1 MTEKTLRR
9 CRWVDES
16 DPIYVAYHD
25 EEWGVPVHEDRVL
38 FELLVL
44 ETFRRAFPGG
54 RCSTSGKISG
64 PPWTDSTR
72 RRWPPMTRQSSRL

>member
-25 EEWGVPVHEDRVL
+25 KEWGVPVHEDRRL

-44 ETFRRAFPGG
+44 ETFQAGLPGG
-54 RCSTSGKISG
+54 RCSTSGRISG
-64 PPWTDSTR
+64 PPWTDLTR
-72 RRWPPMTRQSSRL
+72 HGWPPMMRQSLRP